1 MELIRRQQIHA
12 FSTNGITS
20 HQLLNP
26 ENSASTRVTIT
37 KVTVPLDH
45 ISPRHE
51 HVTSEQIWIAISGT
65 ATLLL
70 ANNTTEIF
78 NAGDVARFADGDTHG
93 VHNTGV
99 EPFIYISVTSPPI
112 NFRQAYSADWS
123 ENISSD
129 RTQLNTT
136 QT

>member
-20 HQLLNP
+20 RQLLNP

-37 KVTVPLDH
+37 EVTVPPDH
-45 ISPRHE
+45 VSPRHE
-51 HVTSEQIWIAISGT
+51 HLTSEQIWIALSGI

-70 ANNTTEIF
+70 ADNATENF
-78 NAGDVARFADGDTHG
+78 QAGDVARFADGDPHG

-99 EPFIYISVTSPPI
+99 EPFIYLSVTSPPI
-112 NFRQAYSADWS
+112 NFRQAYSTDWS
-123 ENISSD
+123 ENIARD

-136 QT
+136 QP